1 VLSVLHYAVEV
12 LDVAHVIVVGHY
24 GCGGV
29 AAAMGHGS
37 NGVVDHWLGN
47 IRNVIRWN
55 QRELDAIAD
64 PEERTAR
71 LVELNVIEQVHH
83 LSRTPIIRD
92 AWVRGRRPTLH
103 GLVYGMTDGLLRT
116 LVTGVDG
123 VKDAQALL
131 DEPPLPD
138 VVSDAPPD
146 GAGSAGGPVVRR
158 QPAMVGPEA

>member
-1 VLSVLHYAVEV
+1 VLHYAVEV
-12 LDVAHVIVVGHY
+12 LDVEHVIVLGHY

-37 NGVVDHWLGN
+37 HGVVDHWLGN
-47 IRNVIRWN
+47 IRNVVRWN

-64 PEERTAR
+64 DDGRRAR

-123 VKDAQALL
+123 AEVAQAML
-131 DEPPLPD
+131 DVPPLPD
-138 VVSDAPPD
+138 AAPDAPRD
-146 GAGSAGGPVVRR
+146 GAGGARARGGRR
-158 QPAMVGPEA
+158 ETAMVGPDA